1 MEQISNF
8 LFSDGGYSPHGY
20 CIAWNAPVLYTHIIA
35 DLLIAL
41 SYFAIPAVMLVF
53 LRQRRDPRLH
63 LPAMLFVVFIT
74 ACGVSHLMSIV
85 TMYLPYYGL
94 QGMLKLFTGVVSLI
108 TAIALW
114 KMLPD
119 ALKIPS
125 PDMLMKALD
134 DKDREIRDRTAAQLR
149 LEDSQRQLDQTIA
162 ELQASNEELREF
174 AYAASHDLK
183 APANTLSLWL
193 QDFEQE
199 SGDSL
204 SAEQREDLEHAKGI
218 LKRMRSLVDDIL
230 SYARV
235 VNTEDAVIEEVD
247 VTEIFTTAAKTLR
260 PDIEQARGK
269 IVIADMPSVEGYPA
283 LMSML
288 AHNLLSNAIKFRSP
302 DRPLKVEVA
311 AWHEASAEP
320 QMVISVKDNGIGI
333 NAAYHRRIFKL
344 FKKLHRPEDYEGTGL
359 GLALC
364 RRLAVTHGGSI
375 DVISEEGHGAEF
387 RVSFPME
394 LAHVAKAA

>member
-149 LEDSQRQLDQTIA
+149 LEDSQRQLDQKIA

>member
-149 LEDSQRQLDQTIA
+149 LEDSQRQLDQKIA

-394 LAHVAKAA
+394 VAHVAKAA